1 MSFREFHIVQTK
13 HDGLFLKSDMSLSH
27 LISRAGRFYDIH
39 EAIDTGFYNFGND
52 FEIFTAYEKIN
63 EVH

>member
-1 MSFREFHIVQTK
+1 MSFREFHILQTK
-13 HDGLFLKSDMSLSH
+13 HDGLFLKSDMTLSQSITH
-27 LISRAGRFYDIH
+27 AGRFYDIH

-52 FEIFTAYEKIN
+52 FHIFTAFEKTN